1 MIKVI
6 LQNIMVKKAQE
17 SKQTHHFQSWHWEVK
32 TFEKFEELSLLYSA
46 HPRVSTAWGGR
57 PRGHPVHFPSSI
69 VEDICTALLGKLK
82 RGKNKQST
90 SRLLWERPHQ
100 ELWNE
105 PPLEKLCNQFDFTT
119 FKHILSY
126 FQMPARRIKIAS
138 YKLPYKDWALNGHKL
153 PQDLAPL

>member
-1 MIKVI
+1 MDLMIKVI

-57 PRGHPVHFPSSI
+57 PRGHSVHFPSSI

-82 RGKNKQST
+82 RGKNT
-90 SRLLWERPHQ
+90 LLDRLVLKMDHPSLWCFPRWMTKWFVCPSHQ
-100 ELWNE
+100 
-105 PPLEKLCNQFDFTT
+105 
-119 FKHILSY
+119 Y
-126 FQMPARRIKIAS
+126 FS
-138 YKLPYKDWALNGHKL
+138 
-153 PQDLAPL
+153 LAPSENGIEVSQSN